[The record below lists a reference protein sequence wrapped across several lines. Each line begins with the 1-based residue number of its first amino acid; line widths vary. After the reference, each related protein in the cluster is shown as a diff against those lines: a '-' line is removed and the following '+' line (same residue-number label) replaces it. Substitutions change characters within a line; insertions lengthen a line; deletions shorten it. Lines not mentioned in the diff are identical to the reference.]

1 MISHQRFLRDPGR
14 KFIQGENSLTRTG
27 EMIVF
32 VALQNEM
39 NAVNNERRNKA
50 PVQQTISEY
59 GLCERRKR
67 NLK

>member
-1 MISHQRFLRDPGR
+1 
-14 KFIQGENSLTRTG
+14 
-27 EMIVF
+27 MIVF